1 MIVCIMIKVYSM
13 GNIMGS
19 EDIMSDRIINKD
31 DNSKKVEKSDK
42 EETNQSDNG
51 LKYAFKRRAEIF
63 RDMCDDYPA

>member
-13 GNIMGS
+13 GNIMG
-19 EDIMSDRIINKD
+19 SDRIINKD